1 MIYKNHTIE
10 EEDGL
15 FYYDCEGYDTL
26 KEAQDYID
34 KYVVPNEIY
43 DEPDED
49 DGEEQR
55 AFDYRYKKVKL

>member
-15 FYYDCEGYDTL
+15 FYYDFEGYDTL
-26 KEAQDYID
+26 KDAKNYID
-34 KYVVPNEIY
+34 KYVVAN